1 MKRGLVVLCLAA
13 TAALAV
19 AQKTPQAE
27 VFGGYS
33 YMRVNPAGVNANGWE
48 GALTGN
54 FNEHLGIAADFSGHY
69 ARGAHIYTYAFGPQI
84 AARMDKLRP
93 FGHLLFGGNSIG
105 DSGSS
110 DTSYALLFGG
120 GLDVNYNDLFTI
132 RLGQADYIRTH
143 HFDRGQNDFRFSI
156 GIVLNLGEK

>member
-1 MKRGLVVLCLAA
+1 MKRALLALSIFTIA
-13 TAALAV
+13 GFAV

-33 YMRVNPAGVNANGWE
+33 FMRVNPAGVNANGWE

-54 FNEHLGIAADFSGHY
+54 FNEHLGITADLSGHY

-84 AARMDKLRP
+84 GARMDKLRP

-105 DSGSS
+105 DGGSS

-120 GLDVNYNDLFTI
+120 GLDVAYNDLISI
-132 RLGQADYIRTH
+132 RLGQADYVRTH